1 MNFEDAVPASPPVV
15 HGRGQLR
22 WNRRVRRARP
32 QRPVLITSAERSR
45 REEIRHR
52 ETRYVMAMM
61 VRVVFLIVAVVALH
75 SWVRFVGMIA
85 AIFIPWLAVL
95 YANAG
100 PVRSRARKPSLYRRE
115 SSALPDDPYPL
126 GDGGQTIVEGEWT
139 GPRSRREGTAE
150 PARLPP
156 ALPAGPRP
164 RESAHRRS

>member
-1 MNFEDAVPASPPVV
+1 M
-15 HGRGQLR
+15 
-22 WNRRVRRARP
+22 RRARP

-61 VRVVFLIVAVVALH
+61 VRVVFLLVAVVALH
-75 SWVRFVGMIA
+75 SWARFLGMIA

-100 PVRSRARKPSLYRRE
+100 PVRSRKRQPSLYRRDT
-115 SSALPDDPYPL
+115 SALPDDPYPL

-139 GPRSRREGTAE
+139 GPRPRRDRSAE
-150 PARLPP
+150 PVALPP
-156 ALPAGPRP
+156 ALSGTRGQDQWAR
-164 RESAHRRS
+164 RRS